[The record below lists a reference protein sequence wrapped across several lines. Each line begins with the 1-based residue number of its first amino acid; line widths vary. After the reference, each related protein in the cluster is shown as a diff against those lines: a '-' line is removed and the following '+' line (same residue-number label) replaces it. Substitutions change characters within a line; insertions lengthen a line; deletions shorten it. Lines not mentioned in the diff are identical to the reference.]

1 MHEHAPPATP
11 EEQPGRPEPAAPH
24 RHGLTRRNLAAAVG
38 ALWLATGV
46 YFVAT
51 EQQAVLTT
59 FGAIANDRVTPG
71 VGWHWPWP
79 IGEVHKLKVREF
91 KRAFIGGELA
101 DEANAIPAD
110 PALSQFLSGDQNI
123 LNVRAVVQYS
133 IAEPARYLFLASDPD
148 QAVADAVEAALE
160 RQISTRAVDE
170 VLTTEKI
177 AIQEAVRSGAQRI
190 VDSHGLGVA
199 LSTVNIRSVTP
210 PPEAADAFRDVA
222 SARADAAR
230 IVNEA
235 QGYANDVLPRA
246 RGQAQQM
253 VLASQGYRERRIQE
267 ARGEAARFE
276 RLAGEYSRNPEV
288 TRSRLFLEAMEE
300 ILPRLRKTIVDEN
313 GNLDLTLI
321 RRERSARTPLP

>member
-1 MHEHAPPATP
+1 MHQHAHPEPPATN
-11 EEQPGRPEPAAPH
+11 PALAQLTEGLRQISA
-24 RHGLTRRNLAAAVG
+24 RHLAATLV
-38 ALWLATGV
+38 ALWLISGIYV
-46 YFVAT
+46 VRT

-59 FGAIANDRVTPG
+59 FGALTNDQATPG

-79 IGEVHKLKVREF
+79 VGQVHKLKVREL

-101 DEANAIPAD
+101 DEANALPAE
-110 PALSQFLSGDQNI
+110 PVLSQFLSGDQNI

-133 IAEPARYLFLASDPD
+133 IAEPAKYLFRSADVDL
-148 QAVADAVEAALE
+148 AVANAVEATLE

-177 AIQEAVRSGAQRI
+177 AIQEEVRRRSQELIDR
-190 VDSHGLGVA
+190 HELGVV

-210 PPEAADAFRDVA
+210 PAEAADAFRDVA

-235 QGYANDVLPRA
+235 EGYANDILPRA

-253 VLASQGYRERRIQE
+253 LSASQGYRERRIQE
-267 ARGEAARFE
+267 AHGDAARFE
-276 RLAGEYSRNPEV
+276 KLASEYVRNPEV
-288 TRSRLFLEAMEE
+288 TRSRLFLETMEE
-300 ILPRLRKTIVDEN
+300 ILPRLRKTIVDEE
-313 GNLDLTLI
+313 GNLDLNII
-321 RRERSARTPLP
+321 RRASGRQTSQP